1 MLESDSLDKMR
12 LGRDFFTLLKK
23 NQSEFDRSMQADREI
38 VHAASS
44 NRDTATKLLRRL
56 HVIKEE
62 QMQDFTDTDDLFW
75 QDVIQALKDGA
86 IAKRTV
92 NKTWNSVERLGDA
105 RGILE
110 TLKNNISM
118 AEITTD
124 GDSTFHREAKPREVI
139 LSEYFI

>member
-1 MLESDSLDKMR
+1 M
-12 LGRDFFTLLKK
+12 
-23 NQSEFDRSMQADREI
+23 
-38 VHAASS
+38 
-44 NRDTATKLLRRL
+44 
-56 HVIKEE
+56 IKED

-92 NKTWNSVERLGDA
+92 NKTWSSVERLGDA

-118 AEITTD
+118 AEIATD
-124 GDSTFHREAKPREVI
+124 GNSALHREAKPREVI
-139 LSEYFI
+139 LSEYLI